1 MVKQQQILL
10 ISQKQRSRAAAYS
23 SKGADDKGKR
33 CRSWISNRSWSKGGT
48 CSVEHD
54 TAEKGQCKGSRSRNP
69 IKRYNPAERHYA
81 RKTGV
86 WFLASSALQ
95 ILQHVQMSNVK
106 GLSIHTFSQKK
117 NWCTSLNEKGKE
129 SEHDEVS
136 VAIVN
141 IVCDRPNISS
151 DTLFQFD
158 MSMNSLSKSD
168 GNSEQIRRSRCP
180 WNAWMPVK
188 EQMRPKDQ
196 HQTLISELGESKIQG
211 HCNRWTRSWPAAR
224 TEDLP
229 MHHRTIKHVQ
239 SGMTSKKSYQGTEHT
254 HLTRSVS
261 RGKHI
266 TNMATK
272 QGSSEITSLQS
283 EAFREM
289 FGGTFQRKG
298 VHRRQVALRY
308 IWWIILLE
316 SHIIQK

>member
-1 MVKQQQILL
+1 
-10 ISQKQRSRAAAYS
+10 
-23 SKGADDKGKR
+23 
-33 CRSWISNRSWSKGGT
+33 
-48 CSVEHD
+48 
-54 TAEKGQCKGSRSRNP
+54 
-69 IKRYNPAERHYA
+69 
-81 RKTGV
+81 
-86 WFLASSALQ
+86 
-95 ILQHVQMSNVK
+95 MSNVK
-106 GLSIHTFSQKK
+106 GLSIHTLSQKK
-117 NWCTSLNEKGKE
+117 KWCTSHNGKGKE

-151 DTLFQFD
+151 DTLFQFEI
-158 MSMNSLSKSD
+158 SMNSLSKSD

-211 HCNRWTRSWPAAR
+211 HCNRRTWSWPAAR

-308 IWWIILLE
+308 IWWVILLE
-316 SHIIQK
+316 SHRIHK